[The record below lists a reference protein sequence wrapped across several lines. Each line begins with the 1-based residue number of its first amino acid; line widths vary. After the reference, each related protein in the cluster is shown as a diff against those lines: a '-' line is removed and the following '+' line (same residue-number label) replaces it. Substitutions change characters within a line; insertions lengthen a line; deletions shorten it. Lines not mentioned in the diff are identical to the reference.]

1 MGNRADAI
9 SAAGYPRSV
18 RQPKSSYYLG
28 DHMKRL
34 LLLFLVSST
43 CSSITSAQFEPGK
56 VEITFNGT
64 AGYLKDNLPNCSNN
78 SQSIG
83 YVMLNTGIGYYLFD
97 GFSIEPQLGLL
108 AAENTFP
115 AQSALLNLSYTHRIS
130 SSTIALF
137 VRGGY
142 GISNSLTSPVVGFL
156 PIRIN
161 EVSNNHIINADAG
174 AKFLATANVALNIEL
189 NYRRE
194 AFDDEVPTG
203 LYFVNGTIMPFT
215 HEVNY
220 TYSYVGALFGFSI
233 LL

>member
-1 MGNRADAI
+1 
-9 SAAGYPRSV
+9 
-18 RQPKSSYYLG
+18 
-28 DHMKRL
+28 MKRL
-34 LLLFLVSST
+34 LLLFLISSI
-43 CSSITSAQFEPGK
+43 CPSITSAQFESGK

-64 AGYLKDNLPNCSNN
+64 AGYLKDNLPANLYG

-83 YVMLNTGIGYYLFD
+83 YVMLNIDGGYYLLD

-108 AAENTFP
+108 ATENTFP

-130 SSTIALF
+130 TSAIALF

-142 GISNSLTSPVVGFL
+142 GISNSLTSPVVGFV

-161 EVSNNHIINADAG
+161 EVSNNHIINAGAG
-174 AKFLATANVALNIEL
+174 AKILVTENVALNIEL

-194 AFDDEVPTG
+194 VFDDEVPTG
-203 LYFVNGTIMPFT
+203 LYYVNGTIVPFT
-215 HEVNY
+215 HAVNY